1 MDKTVD
7 KPWDDSLRKL
17 VRANP
22 QSFVRWLLGEA
33 QFIKELPDKLKSWKL
48 EVDALLQTTFDGQE
62 MLLHIEFQ
70 TYNDSDMDERLLRYN
85 VLIRGEYH
93 LPVLSCVIYL
103 LRDGNIPKSP
113 LRWTVPTGQKVLDF
127 YFGSIELGELSPEE
141 LLHMDQPGLFPLLP
155 LTKGGARRE
164 VVDTM
169 FTGLQTSGQTEL
181 MTIGSTLASLIFSK
195 ENAGDLEWLHR
206 RLHQMNNILRES
218 PFYQEILKEGRE
230 EGLEEGFEEG
240 LEKGLEKGLQEGKLG
255 ALREVLL
262 TVVQVRFP
270 KLARLTKGLAAI
282 TEDPEVLQN
291 LILKMST
298 AQTFEEA
305 QQYLF
310 EEGEEN
316 HN

>member
-1 MDKTVD
+1 MEKPVD
-7 KPWDDSLRKL
+7 KPWDDSLRRL

-22 QSFVRWLLGEA
+22 QAFVTWLLGEA
-33 QFIKELPDKLKSWKL
+33 QFIKELPDKLKSWQL
-48 EVDALLQTTFDGQE
+48 EVDALLQTSFDGQD

-70 TYNDSDMDERLLRYN
+70 TYNDSGMDERLLRYN

-113 LRWTVPTGQKVLDF
+113 LSWIVPTGQKVLDF
-127 YFGSIELGELSPEE
+127 YFGNIELGELSPEE
-141 LLHMDQPGLFPLLP
+141 LLRMDQPGLFPLLP

-181 MTIGSTLASLIFSK
+181 MTIGSTLASLIFNR
-195 ENAGDLEWLHR
+195 ENKADLGWLHR
-206 RLHQMNNILRES
+206 RLYQMHDILRES

-230 EGLEEGFEEG
+230 EGLEEGLKEG
-240 LEKGLEKGLQEGKLG
+240 LEEGLQEGKLE
-255 ALREVLL
+255 AFREVLL
-262 TVVQVRFP
+262 AIVQVRFP
-270 KLARLTKGLAAI
+270 KLVRLTKGLAAI

-305 QQYLF
+305 QQYLL
-310 EEGEEN
+310 EEGEDN

>member
-1 MDKTVD
+1 M
-7 KPWDDSLRKL
+7 
-17 VRANP
+17 
-22 QSFVRWLLGEA
+22 G
-33 QFIKELPDKLKSWKL
+33 
-48 EVDALLQTTFDGQE
+48 
-62 MLLHIEFQ
+62 
-70 TYNDSDMDERLLRYN
+70 
-85 VLIRGEYH
+85 
-93 LPVLSCVIYL
+93 
-103 LRDGNIPKSP
+103 
-113 LRWTVPTGQKVLDF
+113 
-127 YFGSIELGELSPEE
+127 
-141 LLHMDQPGLFPLLP
+141 QPGLFPLLP
-155 LTKGGARRE
+155 LTKGGAIRE

-181 MTIGSTLASLIFSK
+181 MTIGSTLASLIFNR

-206 RLHQMNNILRES
+206 RLHQMSDMLRES

-262 TVVQVRFP
+262 AVVQVRFP
-270 KLARLTKGLAAI
+270 KLVRLTRGLAAI
-282 TEDPEVLQN
+282 TDDPGVLQN

-305 QQYLF
+305 QQYLL